1 MKVNNE
7 KWKEL
12 TGVDISENIKVHNEQ
27 AVKEELKHMS
37 DKELEA
43 FMQTV
48 SSVYFSRMEGKA
60 LALNEGDVIKRP
72 GNHGTCYDLIIGV
85 RDEYISND
93 DYEWKVDYAAY
104 FVDDNGRVYFR
115 ELRTYPLA
123 ESYKVFELA
132 NPNVE
137 IIHGNYEPYEY
148 ENDLDDMMINIF
160 NKAVRSIGA

>member
-1 MKVNNE
+1 MVVNNE
-7 KWKEL
+7 RWKEL
-12 TGVDISENIKVHNEQ
+12 TGVDISENIKAHKEQ
-27 AVKEELKHMS
+27 AVKEELKHIS

-60 LALNEGDVIKRP
+60 LALNEGDFI
-72 GNHGTCYDLIIGV
+72 
-85 RDEYISND
+85 
-93 DYEWKVDYAAY
+93 
-104 FVDDNGRVYFR
+104 
-115 ELRTYPLA
+115 
-123 ESYKVFELA
+123 
-132 NPNVE
+132 PNVE